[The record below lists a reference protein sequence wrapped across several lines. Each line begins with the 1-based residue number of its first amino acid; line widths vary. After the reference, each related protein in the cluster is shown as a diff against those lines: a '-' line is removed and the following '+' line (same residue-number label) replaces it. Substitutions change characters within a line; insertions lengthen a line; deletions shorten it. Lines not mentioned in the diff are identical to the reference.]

1 MASDCVSG
9 AVVVVVGAVPG
20 GFVELVELLDRLG
33 EELLSDEVV
42 VAEDGCPGIT
52 VTKLSTAT
60 PKASPY
66 RNRPHMS
73 ETPNA

>member
-1 MASDCVSG
+1 MASECASA

-20 GFVELVELLDRLG
+20 GFVELVELLDGLDDV
-33 EELLSDEVV
+33 LLSDEVV
-42 VAEDGCPGIT
+42 VAEDGCPAIT

-60 PKASPY
+60 PNASPY